1 MGHPEWQPQRAVF
14 VADSDQSI
22 WIVENPEAVRNFP
35 AAHMELANKFDSAE
49 KTVHIEKITPG
60 APLVKESPCSAAQN
74 CILFTTNP
82 A

>member
-1 MGHPEWQPQRAVF
+1 
-14 VADSDQSI
+14 
-22 WIVENPEAVRNFP
+22 
-35 AAHMELANKFDSAE
+35 MELANKFDSAE

-60 APLVKESPCSAAQN
+60 APLVKESPCLAAQN

>member
-1 MGHPEWQPQRAVF
+1 MSAYDYAKWPTAVPS
-14 VADSDQSI
+14 ALL
-22 WIVENPEAVRNFP
+22 RNFP

-82 A
+82 P